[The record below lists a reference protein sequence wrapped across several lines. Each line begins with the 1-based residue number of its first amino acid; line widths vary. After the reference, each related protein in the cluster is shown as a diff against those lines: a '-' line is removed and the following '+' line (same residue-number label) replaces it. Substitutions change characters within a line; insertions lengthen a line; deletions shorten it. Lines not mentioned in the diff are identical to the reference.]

1 MSAAVRSVPSQYQT
15 LALPKEVE
23 HWSLTTRREKPVKM
37 RAKII
42 DHARY
47 TMFQMAEVDVPRD
60 MFRQILELI
69 DGLRPSPVVRC

>member
-1 MSAAVRSVPSQYQT
+1 
-15 LALPKEVE
+15 
-23 HWSLTTRREKPVKM
+23 M

-42 DHARY
+42 DRARY